1 MRFFWNQV
9 IFQPDETLIRCG
21 YGCEATFNWQR
32 PPSCNLC
39 EETGF
44 TVEYDI
50 EESFS
55 LAFETF
61 YKRVRIKLHSFIKI
75 ILND

>member
-1 MRFFWNQV
+1 MLT
-9 IFQPDETLIRCG
+9 IFLYGYGNLIIVQPDETLIRCG
-21 YGCEATFNWQR
+21 FGCEATFNWQR

-50 EESFS
+50 EESF
-55 LAFETF
+55 
-61 YKRVRIKLHSFIKI
+61 IFIIVNFTQSASKNQI
-75 ILND
+75 VN